1 MNIIAKDLTETE
13 MRHYNSGAQTIVA
26 RKETLPQRYDRFIER
41 LKFSHFGIMAM
52 VILIGSCLG
61 SIAAM
66 VLFYNGAPMWVFAIG
81 LFASLANLVAS
92 ISQAPT
98 KWMINTFIVS
108 VLINLVLIAL
118 FPLV

>member
-1 MNIIAKDLTETE
+1 MYTITKNPTGTE
-13 MRHYNSGAQTIVA
+13 MRNYSAVAQTFVA
-26 RKETLPQRYDRFIER
+26 PKESILQRYDRFIEG

-61 SIAAM
+61 SITAM
-66 VLFYNGAPMWVFAIG
+66 VLFYNGAPMWVFGIG
-81 LFASLANLVAS
+81 LFATLANLVAS

-98 KWMINTFIVS
+98 KWMFNTFIVS